1 MTQQWGGLRR
11 IPPQLLTKSPIL
23 YNILSDFHTKT
34 PELPIGISG
43 VPYNSYLVVL
53 NDYIIPPMP
62 APAGIAGVSSLMLAT
77 ADSVVRNVEA
87 TLVAF

>member
-1 MTQQWGGLRR
+1 MLRN
-11 IPPQLLTKSPIL
+11 PQHAYRHDDIRASP
-23 YNILSDFHTKT
+23 NKK
-34 PELPIGISG
+34 G
-43 VPYNSYLVVL
+43 VPSANKFASELLFIWLVL
-53 NDYIIPPMP
+53 NAYIIPPMP

>member
-1 MTQQWGGLRR
+1 MLRNPQHAYRHDIIDVMTIYVRR
-11 IPPQLLTKSPIL
+11 QTKKESRVQINL
-23 YNILSDFHTKT
+23 HR
-34 PELPIGISG
+34 
-43 VPYNSYLVVL
+43 NSFFVWLVL
-53 NDYIIPPMP
+53 NAYIIPPMP

>member
-1 MTQQWGGLRR
+1 MCLFGTFDIRLAPDKIKKRNMRSQINLHRMF
-11 IPPQLLTKSPIL
+11 LFSIL
-23 YNILSDFHTKT
+23 
-34 PELPIGISG
+34 PR
-43 VPYNSYLVVL
+43 LVA
-53 NDYIIPPMP
+53 NAYIIPPMP

>member
-1 MTQQWGGLRR
+1 MQINLHR
-11 IPPQLLTKSPIL
+11 
-23 YNILSDFHTKT
+23 
-34 PELPIGISG
+34 
-43 VPYNSYLVVL
+43 NSFFVWLVL
-53 NDYIIPPMP
+53 NAYIIPPMP